1 MDELTMWY
9 RAQLDVD
16 ERRLRAELAE
26 YLGTRMEYDFRFR
39 LAEVDTNRRILDL
52 HTKLNWRA
60 SRTTSQWAQA
70 APSVATLIGRARPSA
85 CSPCCTPTVRATATS
100 GARDD

>member
-9 RAQLDVD
+9 RAQLDAD
-16 ERRLRAELAE
+16 ERGLRAGLAE

-52 HTKLNWRA
+52 HHETELESEPDHEPMGAGCAECGHFDWPCETISLLTLLYADREGYRDEWR
-60 SRTTSQWAQA
+60 
-70 APSVATLIGRARPSA
+70 P
-85 CSPCCTPTVRATATS
+85 
-100 GARDD
+100 